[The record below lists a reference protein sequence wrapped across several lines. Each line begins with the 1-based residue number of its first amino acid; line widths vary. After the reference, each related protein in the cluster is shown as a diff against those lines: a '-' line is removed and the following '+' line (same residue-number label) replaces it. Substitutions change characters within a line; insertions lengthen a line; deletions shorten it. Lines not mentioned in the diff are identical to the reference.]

1 MPSRFFPPIPTVRS
15 YNGNIR
21 QSCNKPSGRRFPAR
35 CRALRG
41 NLQRFEPFDALA
53 VFLDS
58 FVDPQLNGGIL
69 YFKRWDVEIPIVGGD
84 ADSRTYIAAAAI
96 DGKTQVDVRGAILID
111 AGFSVKGIHADTH
124 NVAALCR
131 QVRAVFYRRKT
142 WLNKW

>member
-1 MPSRFFPPIPTVRS
+1 MKTRLSVSMPSRFCPPIPTVQSCGGNTRRS
-15 YNGNIR
+15 Y
-21 QSCNKPSGRRFPAR
+21 NKPSGRRFPAR

-96 DGKTQVDVRGAILID
+96 DGKTLVNISWC
-111 AGFSVKGIHADTH
+111 GFD
-124 NVAALCR
+124 
-131 QVRAVFYRRKT
+131 
-142 WLNKW
+142 

>member
-1 MPSRFFPPIPTVRS
+1 MRS

-96 DGKTQVDVRGAILID
+96 DGKTLVNISWC
-111 AGFSVKGIHADTH
+111 GFD
-124 NVAALCR
+124 
-131 QVRAVFYRRKT
+131 
-142 WLNKW
+142 

>member
-1 MPSRFFPPIPTVRS
+1 MEIFGNHAINPPAVGFQNVIQR
-15 YNGNIR
+15 Y
-21 QSCNKPSGRRFPAR
+21 
-35 CRALRG
+35 G

-96 DGKTQVDVRGAILID
+96 DGKTLVNISWC
-111 AGFSVKGIHADTH
+111 GFD
-124 NVAALCR
+124 
-131 QVRAVFYRRKT
+131 
-142 WLNKW
+142 